1 MIKKIINH
9 KVFKNFSY
17 LTIGTAISQ
26 VLSLLAV
33 LKITKILFP
42 DDYGLYTFILAQGA
56 LLLTIA
62 DLGVQSII
70 VRSIAR
76 EPEKTNDL
84 VVNGIILR
92 TLALVIVS
100 ILYIVYNYF
109 LGNLS
114 FFELSLIF
122 LFSLITC
129 FGKLFE
135 IVYIGNQKMLPPS
148 IINLAYGFIWFTLI
162 FLLPES
168 LITTD
173 SLILIF
179 LSISILKNITFYL
192 GLRYN
197 KLLIGK
203 AENFWTSSKNLVFE
217 SWPYFA
223 LTLVMLPYRKFSNNF
238 LVINSTIEEVAY
250 YNLSEKFIGPI
261 SMVLDIALIAI
272 FPNLSSLWVSNIAKF
287 KNVISEGFKYYIL
300 LGIIMSFMF
309 TMFAYEILGFL
320 FSPSYLPA
328 VIVCQL
334 QIWFLFLSSV
344 DSLIGTILGAT
355 NNEKKILKLG
365 IINSILSTPIIFYA
379 SYYGAMGLS
388 IAYLTSFSFFQFYI
402 WYIFKKSVGINIKD
416 KFLMMGLAISL
427 FIISYFLAI
436 NLGLIYK
443 IILAVFIILGS
454 IKIVMK
460 NLPINFYNEK

>member
-1 MIKKIINH
+1 MLKAILKH

-62 DLGVQSII
+62 DLGVQTII

-84 VVNGIILR
+84 VINGILLR
-92 TLALVIVS
+92 TFSLVLVS
-100 ILYIVYNYF
+100 GIYIVYNYF
-109 LGNLS
+109 LGSLTV
-114 FFELSLIF
+114 FELILVF
-122 LFSLITC
+122 LFSLISF

-148 IINLAYGFIWFTLI
+148 IINLIFGFIWFVLI

-168 LITTD
+168 LVNAN
-173 SLILIF
+173 SLILFF
-179 LSISILKNITFYL
+179 LGINVAKNLTFYL
-192 GLRYN
+192 SLRHH

-203 AENFWTSSKNLVFE
+203 VQNFWISSKNLVRE

-238 LVINSTIEEVAY
+238 LDINSTIEEVAF
-250 YNLSEKFIGPI
+250 YNLSEKFIGPV

-272 FPNLSSLWVSNIAKF
+272 FPNLSALWISNIGKF
-287 KNVISEGFKYYIL
+287 KSLISEGFKYYIL
-300 LGIIMSFMF
+300 LGVLMSFLF

-320 FSPSYLPA
+320 FPPNYLPA
-328 VIVCQL
+328 VVVCQL

-344 DSLIGTILGAT
+344 DNMIGTILGAT

-365 IINSILSTPIIFYA
+365 VINSLISTPIIFYA
-379 SYYGAMGLS
+379 SHYGAMGLS
-388 IAYLTSFSFFQFYI
+388 IAYLTSFSVFQFYI
-402 WYIFKKSVGINIKD
+402 WYVFKKSVGIDIKD
-416 KFLMMGLAISL
+416 KFLMLGLVICL
-427 FIISYFLAI
+427 FIISYFLAVNLGILYKIVLAIIIISICLKIVLKNFPI
-436 NLGLIYK
+436 NL
-443 IILAVFIILGS
+443 
-454 IKIVMK
+454 
-460 NLPINFYNEK
+460 YNEK

>member
-1 MIKKIINH
+1 MIKKIIKH

-62 DLGVQSII
+62 DLGIQTII

-84 VVNGIILR
+84 VINGILLR
-92 TLALVIVS
+92 TLALVVVS
-100 ILYIVYNYF
+100 IIYIVYNYF
-109 LGNLS
+109 LGNLTV
-114 FFELSLIF
+114 FELSLVF
-122 LFSLITC
+122 LFSLISC

-148 IINLAYGFIWFTLI
+148 IINLIYGFIWFALI
-162 FLLPES
+162 FLLPET
-168 LITTD
+168 LINTN

-179 LSISILKNITFYL
+179 LGINILKNITFYFS
-192 GLRYN
+192 LRYH

-203 AENFWTSSKNLVFE
+203 VQNFWISSRNLVLE

-238 LVINSTIEEVAY
+238 LDINSTIEEVAF
-250 YNLSEKFIGPI
+250 YNLSEKFIGPV

-272 FPNLSSLWVSNIAKF
+272 FPNLSALWISNIAKF
-287 KNVISEGFKYYIL
+287 KSVISEGFKYYIL
-300 LGIIMSFMF
+300 LGVLMSFLF

-320 FSPSYLPA
+320 FPPSYLPA
-328 VIVCQL
+328 VVVCQL

-344 DSLIGTILGAT
+344 DSMIGTILGAT
-355 NNEKKILKLG
+355 NNEKKILQLG
-365 IINSILSTPIIFYA
+365 VINSLISTPIIFYA

-388 IAYLTSFSFFQFYI
+388 IAYLTTFSVFQFYI
-402 WYIFKKSVGINIKD
+402 WYVFRRSLGIDIKD
-416 KFLMMGLAISL
+416 KFLMLGLVICL
-427 FIISYFLAI
+427 FVISYFLAV
-436 NLGLIYK
+436 NLGLLYK
-443 IILAVFIILGS
+443 VVLAIVIIGICL
-454 IKIVMK
+454 KIVLK
-460 NLPINFYNEK
+460 KFPINLYNEK

>member
-1 MIKKIINH
+1 MLKEILRH

-26 VLSLLAV
+26 ILSLLAV
-33 LKITKILFP
+33 LKITKVLYP

-62 DLGVQSII
+62 DLGVQTII

-84 VVNGIILR
+84 VINGILLR

-100 ILYIVYNYF
+100 IIYIVYNYF
-109 LGNLS
+109 LGSLTV
-114 FFELSLIF
+114 FELSLVF
-122 LFSLITC
+122 LFSLISC

-148 IINLAYGFIWFTLI
+148 IINLIFGVVWFVLI

-168 LITTD
+168 LVNAN
-173 SLILIF
+173 SLILFF
-179 LSISILKNITFYL
+179 LGINVLKNLAFFL
-192 GLRYN
+192 CLRRDR
-197 KLLIGK
+197 LLIGRVQ
-203 AENFWTSSKNLVFE
+203 NFWFSSKKLIQE

-238 LVINSTIEEVAY
+238 LDINSTIEEVAF

-261 SMVLDIALIAI
+261 SMILDIALIAI
-272 FPNLSSLWVSNIAKF
+272 FPNLSALWISNIAKF
-287 KNVISEGFKYYIL
+287 KSVISEGFKYYML
-300 LGIIMSFMF
+300 LGIVLSFLF

-320 FSPSYLPA
+320 FPPSYLPA

-344 DSLIGTILGAT
+344 DSMIGTILGAT
-355 NNEKKILKLG
+355 NNEKKILQLG
-365 IINSILSTPIIFYA
+365 VINSIFSTPIIFYA

-388 IAYLTSFSFFQFYI
+388 IAYLTTFSIFQFYI
-402 WYIFKKSVGINIKD
+402 WYVFKKSVGINIKD
-416 KFLMMGLAISL
+416 KILMWVITISL
-427 FIISYFLAI
+427 FIISYFLAV
-436 NLGLIYK
+436 NLDLVYK
-443 IILAVFIILGS
+443 IILAILIIFICL
-454 IKIVMK
+454 KIVVK
-460 NLPINFYNEK
+460 NPPIISYNEK

>member
-1 MIKKIINH
+1 MLKEILRH

-26 VLSLLAV
+26 ILSLLAV

-62 DLGVQSII
+62 DLGVQTII

-84 VVNGIILR
+84 IINGILLR
-92 TLALVIVS
+92 TLALIFVS
-100 ILYIVYNYF
+100 GVYLVYNYF
-109 LGNLS
+109 LGSLTV
-114 FFELSLIF
+114 FELVLVF
-122 LFSLITC
+122 LFSLISC

-148 IINLAYGFIWFTLI
+148 IINLIFGFIWFVLI

-168 LITTD
+168 FVNAN
-173 SLILIF
+173 SLILLF
-179 LSISILKNITFYL
+179 LGINVIKNLTFYL
-192 GLRYN
+192 TLRYH

-203 AENFWTSSKNLVFE
+203 VQNFWVSSRNLVEE

-238 LVINSTIEEVAY
+238 LDINSTIEEVAF

-261 SMVLDIALIAI
+261 SMILDIALIAI
-272 FPNLSSLWVSNIAKF
+272 FPNLSALWISNIAKF
-287 KNVISEGFKYYIL
+287 KNVISEGFKYYML
-300 LGIIMSFMF
+300 LGIILSFMF

-320 FSPSYLPA
+320 FPTSYMPA

-344 DSLIGTILGAT
+344 DSMIGTILGAT

-365 IINSILSTPIIFYA
+365 VINSLFSTPIIFYA

-388 IAYLTSFSFFQFYI
+388 IAYLSTFSIFQFYI
-402 WYIFKKSVGINIKD
+402 WYVFKKSVGINIKD
-416 KFLMMGLAISL
+416 RILMWGLAICL

-436 NLGLIYK
+436 HLDLVYK
-443 IILAVFIILGS
+443 IILSIVIILIS
-454 IKIVMK
+454 LKIVVK
-460 NLPINFYNEK
+460 NLPFNLHNEE